1 MLNKVQNMCNA
12 EGISTAQTPTGERQ
26 VCAYINYVIY
36 EEQQHFYD
44 DCSGLS
50 GLH

>member
-1 MLNKVQNMCNA
+1 MLHKVQNMCNA
-12 EGISTAQTPTGERQ
+12 EGISTAQTPTGKRR
-26 VCAYINYVIY
+26 VRAYINNVIY
-36 EEQQHFYD
+36 EEKQHFYD